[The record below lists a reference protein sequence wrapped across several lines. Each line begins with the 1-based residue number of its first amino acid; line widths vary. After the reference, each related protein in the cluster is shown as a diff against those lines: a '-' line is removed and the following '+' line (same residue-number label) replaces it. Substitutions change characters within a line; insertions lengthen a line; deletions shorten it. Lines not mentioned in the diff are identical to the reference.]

1 VAFHPPMIALLALD
15 LDGTVIDDALTISP
29 VVVDAVA
36 AAMARGVHVTIVTGR
51 MFAATLPHAR
61 MLGIRGPVVCYQ
73 GAGIYDVG
81 SGSALYEELLPNALL
96 MRVYERAKRDGF
108 HLQMYKDDRF
118 YVEEQN
124 AYTTFYAR
132 LAGLEPI
139 VVPSLAQAFVGRG
152 SLKVNMNADAQR
164 IAAYE
169 SVMREYLGEQAYVT
183 RSLPEFLEVMSPRVS
198 KGAALRFVAE
208 YLGVPLHQT
217 MAVGDSYNDISLLRT
232 AGLGV
237 AMGSAPRELRD
248 AADAVVGDCS
258 HNGVAEAIERFVLGV
273 QGV

>member
-1 VAFHPPMIALLALD
+1 MITLLALD

-36 AAMARGVHVTIVTGR
+36 GAMAQGVHVTIVTGR
-51 MFAATLPHAR
+51 MFAATLPHAQR
-61 MLGIRGPVVCYQ
+61 LGIQGPVVCYQ
-73 GAGIYDVG
+73 GAGIYDVD
-81 SGSALYEELLPNALL
+81 SGSALYEEPLPNALL

-118 YVEEQN
+118 YVEERN

-139 VVPSLAQAFVGRG
+139 VVPSLAQAFAGRG

-164 IAAYE
+164 ISAYE

-198 KGAALRFVAE
+198 KGTALRFVAE
-208 YLGVPLHQT
+208 YLGVPLNQT
-217 MAVGDSYNDISLLRT
+217 MAVGDSYNDISLLRA
-232 AGLGV
+232 AGFGV

-258 HNGVAEAIERFVLGV
+258 QNGVAEAIERFVTAGK
-273 QGV
+273 